1 VCAIYRSVC
10 VLNKRNKS
18 NQEETDKVKITI
30 AKERETERKTEA
42 VNGGI

>member
-1 VCAIYRSVC
+1 VCAIYLVC
-10 VLNKRNKS
+10 YVLNKRNKS
-18 NQEETDKVKITI
+18 DEEETDKVKITI